1 MKLINDM
8 EQGDEYL
15 VDRARA
21 DIAEMRGV
29 SGVVNLPLG
38 ALAAKAGKTFCIASW
53 VKAKEGA

>member
-1 MKLINDM
+1 MKLIRNDR

-21 DIAEMRGV
+21 DNIAEMRGV

-38 ALAAKAGKTFCIASW
+38 ALTAKAGKTFW

>member
-1 MKLINDM
+1 MKLIRNDR

-21 DIAEMRGV
+21 DNIAEMRGV
-29 SGVVNLPLG
+29 SGVVNLPLVD
-38 ALAAKAGKTFCIASW
+38 LTAKAGKTFW